1 MVYNICALFKK
12 VFSSQIYIY
21 KRHLKKEI
29 REGEVLNKKKVLEK
43 IGEDVNDKTPGYT

>member
-12 VFSSQIYIY
+12 VFSSQIY
-21 KRHLKKEI
+21 KRLLKKEI